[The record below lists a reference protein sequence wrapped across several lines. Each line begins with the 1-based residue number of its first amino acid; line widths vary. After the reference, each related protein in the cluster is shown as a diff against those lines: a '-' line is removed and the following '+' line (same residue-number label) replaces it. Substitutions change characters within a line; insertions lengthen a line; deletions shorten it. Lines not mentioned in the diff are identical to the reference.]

1 MLSLVVMGQDSTL
14 SVRKDADLQL
24 LFPVASGNNQQQLVD
39 FLVAKIQHYL
49 TALTRENVG
58 QKRVDEAFQIMYVVN
73 EFEQIADIIS
83 KILAERART
92 WLDSGADFSTQG
104 KMEPKEFYQ
113 HIMNQLDRSMEVFK
127 DLNLERAREMKTK
140 YKKYRLLAMEFEMQH
155 YRRLQDPTSVSQQSS
170 ETHLELITMLRN
182 MAGHATNIARIF
194 LNQFEKEKT

>member
-1 MLSLVVMGQDSTL
+1 
-14 SVRKDADLQL
+14 
-24 LFPVASGNNQQQLVD
+24 
-39 FLVAKIQHYL
+39 
-49 TALTRENVG
+49 
-58 QKRVDEAFQIMYVVN
+58 MYVVN